1 MHRDMPPVRYMD
13 IGMAAQNLM
22 LSAHARNLGTCAIA
36 LTLMYT
42 DAITETLKLS
52 PETLPALF
60 IAVGHPDPDFPVNHF
75 RSGREDLK
83 TLITRHK
90 DY

>member
-1 MHRDMPPVRYMD
+1 MD

-22 LSAHARNLGTCAIA
+22 LSAHARGLGTCAIA

-42 DAITETLKLS
+42 DAIREALRLS

-60 IAVGHPDPDFPVNHF
+60 VAIGYPDRDCPVNRF
-75 RSGREDLK
+75 RSGRDDLESC
-83 TLITRHK
+83 TTRHA
-90 DY
+90 